1 MTPTPLPD
9 GDWSQRH
16 KPISFRR
23 LMHVKQIRPDVFES
37 TSSGYPPT
45 PIPRTY
51 GGHVFAQAA
60 YAAALTVPPGLV
72 IHNISGWFTLL
83 GDCRYAFI
91 YRVTRTRD
99 GGVYALRQVEVF
111 QDLDGRGW
119 EGKTPTF
126 VCTVSLKRDETKGK
140 GGKGRR
146 LFEHQ
151 ARPKNWVD
159 KEYARVL
166 KGKEIQDHALCQG
179 MDGLWTDAMSLKAWV
194 QRGDSFPGLEMRKV
208 DMREYNGSMEEGG
221 GVEGEGARQYRG
233 LVFYRVVED
242 KEEVNGGGGVD
253 DRNLDAC
260 AHLYASDRNSL
271 FLAQRALGYQEVRG
285 HQMGSLGHT
294 VIFHGDD
301 RHLRT
306 VDDNG
311 KQKWFIQ
318 EAWTG
323 SSGADRVCH
332 ESRLWDYENG
342 RVIATTLQDGMMR
355 IPLQSGMKP
364 IDGDAVVRKESKL

>member
-1 MTPTPLPD
+1 M
-9 GDWSQRH
+9 
-16 KPISFRR
+16 
-23 LMHVKQIRPDVFES
+23 
-37 TSSGYPPT
+37 
-45 PIPRTY
+45 
-51 GGHVFAQAA
+51 FAQSA
-60 YAAALTVPPGLV
+60 YAAALTTSPGLV
-72 IHNISGWFTLL
+72 IHNITGWFTLL

-99 GGVYALRQVEVF
+99 GGVYALRQVEAF
-111 QDLDGRGW
+111 QDLDGKGW

-140 GGKGRR
+140 GGKERR
-146 LFEHQ
+146 VFEHQ
-151 ARPKNWVD
+151 ARPRNWVET
-159 KEYARVL
+159 EYTRVL
-166 KGKEIQDHALCQG
+166 SGKRMEDHALCQG
-179 MDGLWTDAMSLKAWV
+179 MDGLWDEGMSLKAWV

-208 DMREYNGSMEEGG
+208 DMREYNGAMTEGG
-221 GVEGEGARQYRG
+221 GVEGESARRYRG

-242 KEEVNGGGGVD
+242 TEEVSGSGGID

-271 FLAQRALGYQEVRG
+271 FLAQRALGYHGIRG
-285 HQMGSLGHT
+285 QMGSLGHT

-301 RHLRT
+301 RHLKT
-306 VDDNG
+306 ADETG
-311 KQKWFIQ
+311 KQKWFLQ

-332 ESRLWDYENG
+332 ESRLWDYETG
-342 RVIATTLQDGMMR
+342 RIIATTLQDGMMR
-355 IPLQSGMKP
+355 IPAQDERKI